1 MDNEN
6 SKTPEYDSKSVDM
19 CLEISKLEYEYS
31 FRRAEKFDNK
41 VYVLLTVCGFILVML
56 LNALSRIGEI
66 DVLSPL
72 GNKWVMAYDVLSVM
86 CVIGLSAV
94 LARLIY
100 AMSGLNIKRHD
111 SNVILEQALMSKNPL
126 TVARFTI
133 IQYEMI
139 RAYNNSSI
147 DRRYAS
153 LNKSVKMLIAVAVM
167 LLTLIIVSGFAA
179 QTGN

>member
-1 MDNEN
+1 
-6 SKTPEYDSKSVDM
+6 
-19 CLEISKLEYEYS
+19 
-31 FRRAEKFDNK
+31 
-41 VYVLLTVCGFILVML
+41 
-56 LNALSRIGEI
+56 
-66 DVLSPL
+66 
-72 GNKWVMAYDVLSVM
+72 
-86 CVIGLSAV
+86 
-94 LARLIY
+94 
-100 AMSGLNIKRHD
+100 
-111 SNVILEQALMSKNPL
+111 MSKNPM